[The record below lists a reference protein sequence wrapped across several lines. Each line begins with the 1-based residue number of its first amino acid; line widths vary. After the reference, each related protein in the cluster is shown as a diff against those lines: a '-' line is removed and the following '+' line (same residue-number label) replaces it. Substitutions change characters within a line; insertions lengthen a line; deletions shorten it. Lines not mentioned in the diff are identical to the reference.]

1 MRRVTITLPNDLE
14 AELDTYLAGQDAPP
28 TLTTLMQ
35 AALREYLRDK
45 PWRERTYRPPK
56 GPFNIDPVDV
66 EDMRGETD
74 LSVNH
79 DAYFGKP

>member
-1 MRRVTITLPNDLE
+1 MRRATVTIPDDLE
-14 AELDTYLAGQDAPP
+14 TELDTYLARQDAPP
-28 TLTTLMQ
+28 AFTTLVQ
-35 AALREYLRDK
+35 AALREYLRNE
-45 PWRERTYRPPK
+45 PWRERAYRPPR
-56 GPFNIDPVDV
+56 GTFSIDPIDI